1 MSIKQQVEINEL
13 RDRVEA
19 LERIVNKLNNEPRKV
34 AGVPDPDPDP
44 EPKPKQKK
52 SQKKVEGNE

>member
-34 AGVPDPDPDP
+34 AGVPDP

-52 SQKKVEGNE
+52 SQKVEGNE